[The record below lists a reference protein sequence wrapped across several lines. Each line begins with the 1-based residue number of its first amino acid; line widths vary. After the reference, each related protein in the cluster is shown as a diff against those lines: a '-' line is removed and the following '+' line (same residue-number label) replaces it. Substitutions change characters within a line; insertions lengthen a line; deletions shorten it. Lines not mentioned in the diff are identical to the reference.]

1 MDWTEGLKQ
10 IGILVA
16 AWVAVYGIDSWRR
29 EHAGKRRIELAE
41 DSLALFYEAADAI
54 KHIRHPFGFSSETA
68 TVERGEKESDAEF
81 TARKNAS
88 VVFVRY
94 NQYKELF
101 SKLYAMRYRFMAQIG
116 KAEAKP
122 FDDLHAIINE
132 ITGAAR
138 VLARLWMRD
147 QFRAEQQWEQHQK
160 QVEKYEAIFWE
171 GLADEDPINPRVTAV
186 IAEIEATCQSVI
198 SGKGTLHAFLNWRIW
213 RAS

>member
-54 KHIRHPFGFSSETA
+54 KHIRHPASYSSETA
-68 TVERGEKESDAEF
+68 AVERGDNESDAAYEG
-81 TARKNAS
+81 RKKAS

-101 SKLYAMRYRFMAQIG
+101 GKLYAMRYRFMAQIG

-122 FDDLHAIINE
+122 FDDLHLIVNE
-132 ITGAAR
+132 ITSAAR
-138 VLARLWMRD
+138 ALATLWVRN
-147 QFRAEQQWEQHQK
+147 QFRTDQQWEQHQK
-160 QVEKYEAIFWE
+160 LVENYEAIFWE
-171 GLADEDPINPRVTAV
+171 GLTDEDPINPKVAAV

-198 SGKGTLHAFLNWRIW
+198 SGKGTLHAFLNWRI
-213 RAS
+213 